1 MSVLLYG
8 CSSSVIDQK
17 GTEAFMKASLD
28 PWSAQFMHD
37 HSIIHAK
44 KVFYSKFHKTANF
57 AISPIVNNWIQRRI
71 KDNQSACGVVGCYC

>member
-1 MSVLLYG
+1 MSVLLYS

-37 HSIIHAK
+37 HSCK
-44 KVFYSKFHKTANF
+44 KSVL
-57 AISPIVNNWIQRRI
+57 Q
-71 KDNQSACGVVGCYC
+71 